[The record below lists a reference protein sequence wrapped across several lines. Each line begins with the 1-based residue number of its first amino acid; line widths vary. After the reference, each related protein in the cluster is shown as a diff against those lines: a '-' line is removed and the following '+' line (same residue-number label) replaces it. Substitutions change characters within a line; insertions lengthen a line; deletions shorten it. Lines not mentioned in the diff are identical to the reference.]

1 MATRVTNM
9 LTRPRVLF
17 VDDEPTIRLTLSSIL
32 EQQGFQVT
40 VASTVAEA
48 LALITAEHYD
58 ALISDLNIG
67 QPGDGFT
74 VVSAMRRVQPEAVT
88 LILTGYPAFEAALR
102 AIREQVDD
110 FLVKPAEVTH
120 LVAVI
125 RERLGSRDQPRSLS
139 TQRLWK
145 IIADH
150 RDQIIADWLGAVEQI
165 PEIARAPLSR
175 EERIN
180 DLPKVID
187 ELTRVPDEFEDEP
200 TLQALSSAARHG
212 ALRAQ
217 QGYSMLMVLE
227 EARVLQLVLADHI
240 RRNLLTIDI
249 SLLIPDLMAITDRVH
264 RLLRESV
271 AGFLA
276 TKAEPTRAA

>member
-1 MATRVTNM
+1 M

-32 EQQGFQVT
+32 EQHGFQVT
-40 VASTVAEA
+40 VASTVPEA
-48 LALITAEHYD
+48 LALITAEDYD

-110 FLVKPAEVTH
+110 FLVKPAEVQQ
-120 LVAVI
+120 LVSAI
-125 RERLGSRDQPRSLS
+125 RDRLESRNRHRWSS

-145 IIADH
+145 IVADH
-150 RDQIIADWLGAVEQI
+150 RDEIVADWYGAVELN
-165 PEIARAPLSR
+165 PEIASVALSR

-180 DLPKVID
+180 DLSQVMD
-187 ELTRVPDEFEDEP
+187 ELTRAPGDIGEAPSME
-200 TLQALSSAARHG
+200 ALTSAARHG

-217 QGYSMLMVLE
+217 QGYTIPMMLE
-227 EARVLQLVLADHI
+227 EARVLQLVLGDQV

-249 SLLIPDLMAITDRVH
+249 SLLIPDLMAISDRIN

-271 AGFLA
+271 TAFLA
-276 TKAEPTRAA
+276 TRTGPSRAA